1 MGQLASCDGWWVC
14 KRAMPSPQ
22 LKQTR
27 VIRFCP
33 QGLFVLKSPEIMFYQ
48 PQTFPSFKGK
58 GCSCLGE
65 RFDSSRFQKKKKKRK
80 KLNGPSQ
87 KQHGG
92 KNRFAIFHLQYEGRT
107 AFHLTSAWRWS
118 TVGTRLLEDHV
129 CVCIYMLM
137 GEVQMMCSV
146 SGPSL
151 TKCEPEDP
159 SSGLG
164 SSSIWDK
171 GSDPEQSPFCRAIL
185 WQL

>member
-1 MGQLASCDGWWVC
+1 MAVLERD
-14 KRAMPSPQ
+14 
-22 LKQTR
+22 LTL
-27 VIRFCP
+27 
-33 QGLFVLKSPEIMFYQ
+33 QGF
-48 PQTFPSFKGK
+48 
-58 GCSCLGE
+58 
-65 RFDSSRFQKKKKKRK
+65 KKKRK

-107 AFHLTSAWRWS
+107 AFHLSLAMVNCRDPS
-118 TVGTRLLEDHV
+118 IGRSCV
-129 CVCIYMLM
+129 CVCVCVCVCMLM

-151 TKCEPEDP
+151 TKCEPEGP

-171 GSDPEQSPFCRAIL
+171 GSDPEQSPFCRAVL